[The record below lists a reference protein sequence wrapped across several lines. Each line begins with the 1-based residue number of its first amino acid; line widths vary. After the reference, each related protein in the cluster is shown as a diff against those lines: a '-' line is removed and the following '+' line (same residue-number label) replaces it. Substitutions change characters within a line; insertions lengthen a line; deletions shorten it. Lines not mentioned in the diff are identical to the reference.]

1 MHRLT
6 CTVLLWHETRTAC
19 IMSSVSITC
28 KSTRTLCAAEV
39 VTKRLL
45 MHALTSL
52 PFACRQ
58 DTKELKL
65 RPGTEVHDY
74 DVRVRSAQKF
84 IAKVKPPLA
93 GKTCRPSHCSACMP
107 NLPSNQPGWLERCNL
122 LVLPLDVVSGP
133 LVPMLC
139 MSACH
144 SPPSCPHAACCSAE
158 GVGALAQPSCL
169 AWHSAAHSRAGRG
182 ISMQTLMY
190 RGSDLLQYSH
200 RRALLGCIKPRPPD
214 TAPASS
220 LSAKPRATCRATR
233 SKSLSSSRGGR

>member
-1 MHRLT
+1 
-6 CTVLLWHETRTAC
+6 
-19 IMSSVSITC
+19 MSSVSITC

-45 MHALTSL
+45 LHALTSL

-107 NLPSNQPGWLERCNL
+107 NLP
-122 LVLPLDVVSGP
+122 LDVVSGP

-158 GVGALAQPSCL
+158 GVGALAQPCCL

-182 ISMQTLMY
+182 ISMHTLTY

-200 RRALLGCIKPRPPD
+200 RQALLGCIKPRPPD